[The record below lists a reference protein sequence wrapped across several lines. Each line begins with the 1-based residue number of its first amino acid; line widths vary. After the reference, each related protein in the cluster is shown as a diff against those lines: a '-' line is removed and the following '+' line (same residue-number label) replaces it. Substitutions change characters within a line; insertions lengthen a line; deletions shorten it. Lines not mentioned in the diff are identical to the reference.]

1 MSKKDADRLDV
12 GQRGDGIKER
22 VIGCITRER
31 LVMLPLVNVSVEV
44 ADEHYINVRLSSYC
58 GQSSIKQPVGAISE
72 IGRAVDTSNKKSPSG
87 KVKLQEDCLKVVVL
101 KVVPTV
107 HGNPYRGSNEATP
120 ASTTAIP
127 TEDGVGRDIHELTVE
142 HSRVQPRLDPNPRAS
157 TEPAWPRLSLE
168 RYAEHKAQLF
178 LRQLLL
184 PAFVFLLAFLLLLL
198 FLLACLFWLAFL
210 LLFLS
215 RRAES
220 RGHLGVTRGLERRW
234 REAPGRS
241 REPGNRYG
249 RRSAVAVGLGRSST
263 PTTLDSD
270 VRVGSTVRPRP
281 SHATAR
287 HVTTAVNASASA
299 RRQRKC
305 PSN

>member
-1 MSKKDADRLDV
+1 MARATR
-12 GQRGDGIKER
+12 RGRKRIDQ
-22 VIGCITRER
+22 
-31 LVMLPLVNVSVEV
+31 SV
-44 ADEHYINVRLSSYC
+44 
-58 GQSSIKQPVGAISE
+58 
-72 IGRAVDTSNKKSPSG
+72 VDTKP
-87 KVKLQEDCLKVVVL
+87 QAVV
-101 KVVPTV
+101 
-107 HGNPYRGSNEATP
+107 RGTRKRL
-120 ASTTAIP
+120 
-127 TEDGVGRDIHELTVE
+127 GRSKRDRSETGCKD
-142 HSRVQPRLDPNPRAS
+142 RWCRGRCRRGPDPNPRAS

-168 RYAEHKAQLF
+168 RYAERKAQLF

-198 FLLACLFWLAFL
+198 FLLACLFRLAFL

-249 RRSAVAVGLGRSST
+249 RRSATAVGLGRSST